1 MATHSIILAW
11 RIPRTE
17 DPAGYSPQV
26 AESDARLSTAR
37 LPEPGAQ
44 QSPRGGAL
52 LLRNSEAPSRGLAQ
66 S

>member
-11 RIPRTE
+11 RTPRTE
-17 DPAGYSPQV
+17 DPAGCSPQV

-37 LPEPGAQ
+37 LPESGAQ

-52 LLRNSEAPSRGLAQ
+52 LLRNSKAPSSGLAR